1 MDRHNF
7 TATDTVAYIWNEL
20 SLPPHALDSLRLP
33 LTTDTNHV
41 PSSFKIT
48 HLAQSSVALTALSAA
63 LLRSLRDSVPVPTT
77 TVESEHATVEFLSER
92 LYSLGN
98 KLTTGNYNPIGG
110 LYPTSDGYIRV
121 HDSFPHHRA
130 GAKKLLGCPENEEDR
145 SKIAAGAKKWAAIDL
160 ETVAIDAGLAMA
172 ALRTYEQWDVLPQ
185 AQAVA
190 DFPILIRKIPD
201 SKRESGLFQPSL
213 AAIDAAAGG
222 VQKCLQGLRVVE
234 MSRVIATP
242 VAGKTLAVH
251 GADVLW
257 VTSPK
262 LPDLPARDRDLSRGK
277 RTIQLDINDSDDR
290 KTLDGL
296 LETAHVFLQGFRPG
310 ALASRGLTA
319 DQLAQRSQQ
328 GIVCANLSA
337 YGPSGPWHERRGFD
351 SLVQTCSGIDVSE
364 AEHYG
369 DCQASKELPC
379 QALDHA
385 SGYFLAAG
393 INIALYKQ
401 ATEGGSYEVNVSL
414 AATAKY
420 LRSLGQFE
428 GKSGFASKGY
438 TKGYEPIC
446 AIPDKFFE
454 KRDTEFGLLKAVKHS
469 AQVEGVEVGWD
480 LMPKALGSDEP
491 KWV

>member
-1 MDRHNF
+1 MDRHTFN
-7 TATDTVAYIWNEL
+7 ATDTVAYIWNQL
-20 SLPPHALDSLRLP
+20 SLPPHALDSLHLP
-33 LTTDTNHV
+33 SRTDTNHV

-48 HLAQSSVALTALSAA
+48 HLAQSSIGLSALSAA
-63 LLRSLRDSVPVPTT
+63 LLHSLRYSILVPTT
-77 TVESEHATVEFLSER
+77 TVESEHATIEFLSER

-98 KLTTGNYNPIGG
+98 KLSTGNYNPIGG

-160 ETVAIDAGLAMA
+160 ETVAIDAGFAMA
-172 ALRTYEQWDVLPQ
+172 ALRTYQQWDVLPQ

-190 DFPILIRKIPD
+190 DFPILIRRIAD
-201 SKRESGLFQPSL
+201 GKREPGLFQPSL
-213 AAIDAAAGG
+213 AAVGAAGG
-222 VQKCLQGLRVVE
+222 IKKCLQGLRVVE

-277 RTIQLDINDSDDR
+277 RTIQLDIEDSDDR

-296 LETAHVFLQGFRPG
+296 LETAHVFLQGYRPG

-319 DQLAQRSQQ
+319 DELAQRSRQ
-328 GIVCANLSA
+328 GIICANLSA
-337 YGPSGPWHERRGFD
+337 YGPSGPWRERRGFD

-369 DCQASKELPC
+369 QGGASKDLPC

-385 SGYFLAAG
+385 SGYLLAAG

-401 ATEGGSYEVNVSL
+401 AIEGGSYEVNVSL
-414 AATAKY
+414 AGTAKY

-428 GKSGFASKGY
+428 GNSGFVSKGY

-446 AIPDKFFE
+446 AISEEFFE
-454 KRDTEFGLLKAVKHS
+454 KRQTEFGLLKAVKHS

-480 LMPKALGSDEP
+480 LMPKALGSDQP
-491 KWV
+491 KWL